1 MMGPGRLDTQLEAEF
16 PFAPRGFC
24 LFYYFFSPSSESTGK
39 SSAHLSFHW
48 LQRWDCKHH
57 SISFFFSP
65 AEKYSL
71 LLSFPFLFLFGNYKT
86 NQDFFLEDS
95 VEVSPSTLLS
105 LQAIISKRPCQMGSH
120 WKLHHWPCQLG
131 LRASHTVNTIT
142 RQSNAGSLC
151 SGQIYA
157 LLWQHGEVQTSMRA
171 HVWAQTWSSAIN
183 LLYKLN
189 QNKSEINHD

>member
-1 MMGPGRLDTQLEAEF
+1 MWFLFILLFF
-16 PFAPRGFC
+16 P
-24 LFYYFFSPSSESTGK
+24 PSFESTGK

-48 LQRWDCKHH
+48 SQRSDCKHVPLD
-57 SISFFFSP
+57 FFSP

-71 LLSFPFLFLFGNYKT
+71 LLSFLFLFGNYKT
-86 NQDFFLEDS
+86 NQDFLVEDS
-95 VEVSPSTLLS
+95 VEVSLSSLLS

-151 SGQIYA
+151 PGQIYA
-157 LLWQHGEVQTSMRA
+157 LLWELTTRR
-171 HVWAQTWSSAIN
+171 SADKHEGTCLSTN
-183 LLYKLN
+183 L
-189 QNKSEINHD
+189 KSCD

>member
-16 PFAPRGFC
+16 PFAPCGFC
-24 LFYYFFSPSSESTGK
+24 LFYFFFPPALNLPVKAVHTCLFIGCSGQIANT
-39 SSAHLSFHW
+39 
-48 LQRWDCKHH
+48 
-57 SISFFFSP
+57 SISWFFFSP

-71 LLSFPFLFLFGNYKT
+71 LLSFLFLFGNYKT
-86 NQDFFLEDS
+86 NQDFLLEDS

-142 RQSNAGSLC
+142 RQSNADSLC
-151 SGQIYA
+151 AGQIYA
-157 LLWQHGEVQTSMRA
+157 LLWELTTRR
-171 HVWAQTWSSAIN
+171 SADKHEGTCLSTN
-183 LLYKLN
+183 LK
-189 QNKSEINHD
+189 